1 MIVLVLTAVPPS
13 LRGVLTRW
21 LFEIAPGVFVGHVP
35 ARVRDLLWE
44 RVVEGVG
51 RGRAILVH
59 SARNEQRLSFRVH
72 GHDWVPVDHEGLELV
87 MRPAPESLRARA
99 PKLKTQTQANPD
111 APASTPAAEGNAAE
125 SDTTGGTLNREA
137 DPPTS
142 ARRTNGPP
150 RNWSYAERR
159 LRGRG

>member
-21 LFEIAPGVFVGHVP
+21 LIEIAPGVYVGKVS

-44 RVVEGVG
+44 RVVDGVG

-59 SARNEQRLSFRVH
+59 SARNEQGLDFRVH
-72 GHDWVPVDHEGLELV
+72 NHEWHTVDYDGISLMLRPHDERRG
-87 MRPAPESLRARA
+87 
-99 PKLKTQTQANPD
+99 PD
-111 APASTPAAEGNAAE
+111 AARSGPASRASVRVDSSAA
-125 SDTTGGTLNREA
+125 GTA
-137 DPPTS
+137 
-142 ARRTNGPP
+142 P

-159 LRGRG
+159 LRGPRAGK